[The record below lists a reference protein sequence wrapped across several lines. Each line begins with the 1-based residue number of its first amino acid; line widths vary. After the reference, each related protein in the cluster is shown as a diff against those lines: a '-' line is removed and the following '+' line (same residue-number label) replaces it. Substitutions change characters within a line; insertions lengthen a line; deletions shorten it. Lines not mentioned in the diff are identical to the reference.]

1 MAKSDESVRH
11 EAKESAKERSKEYSK
26 ASAGELAKQFVKEA
40 ASGAFS
46 KKGAAARGAEVVSK
60 RSRTAGAESFD
71 TNTYR
76 DRQYSDRNN

>member
-1 MAKSDESVRH
+1 MAKSDESVKH
-11 EAKESAKERSKEYSK
+11 ESTESAKERKKEYSK
-26 ASAGELAKQFVKEA
+26 ASAGELAKQFVKEV

-46 KKGAAARGAEVVSK
+46 KKGSAARGAEVISK
-60 RSRTAGAESFD
+60 RARTGGSESFD

>member
-1 MAKSDESVRH
+1 MAK
-11 EAKESAKERSKEYSK
+11 EYKK
-26 ASAGELAKQFVKEA
+26 ATAGELAKQFVKEV

-46 KKGAAARGAEVVSK
+46 KKGSAARAAEVVST
-60 RSRTAGAESFD
+60 RNRTAGAAEFD